1 MYSKLIIPIIVF
13 IFIYCV
19 KKEYD
24 LNKEKKPVKIRENM
38 DRVCSSIYGPNH
50 PKCKASDRTHVKHV
64 GYFKINTVK
73 YPVLDIV
80 NNDNKIRY
88 LLLNNK
94 FYKFKQKYWHRGH
107 YFSKHLSYN
116 ENIPYSF
123 ISNYTFRG
131 ILVNEPTQRRL
142 YAFGKK
148 INNVNYKYMLFRS
161 NNGKLQYAY
170 SIPYRPKMLNG
181 DSIFV
186 RNQVSTFGPFIFF
199 KNN

>member
-1 MYSKLIIPIIVF
+1 M
-13 IFIYCV
+13 
-19 KKEYD
+19 
-24 LNKEKKPVKIRENM
+24 
-38 DRVCSSIYGPNH
+38 
-50 PKCKASDRTHVKHV
+50 
-64 GYFKINTVK
+64 
-73 YPVLDIV
+73 
-80 NNDNKIRY
+80 
-88 LLLNNK
+88 LL
-94 FYKFKQKYWHRGH
+94 
-107 YFSKHLSYN
+107 
-116 ENIPYSF
+116 
-123 ISNYTFRG
+123 
-131 ILVNEPTQRRL
+131 NEPTQRKL